1 MNRVSAPGLR
11 TPLLAWLVAW
21 CLVLGGDRRSSAEPI
36 RVLDEPGAAEWLEV
50 EPRRMLNAWLGPR
63 VDRALDQR
71 LARREPLFD
80 QADVAAYQQE
90 MRDFFLDSL
99 GGLPERTPLDAR
111 VTGVW
116 QGDGYRIEKVIY
128 HSQPDFPVTATLYL
142 PDGPGPHPGV
152 LHSCGHSVDGKAA
165 ELYQRASALMAV
177 QGLAVLCV
185 DPLGQGERKQL
196 ASQGI
201 SGATT
206 EHMLMGVA
214 PILLGENLATTMIW
228 DGIRGLDYLASR
240 PEVDGQRLG
249 CVGNSGGGMMTSYLM
264 ALDPRVQAAA
274 PACFITDT
282 RRKNVHPGPGDAEQ
296 NLHAQTLRGLDH
308 ADFIL
313 MRAPRPTL
321 ILSATKD
328 FVPIEGSWEA
338 FRQAK
343 RLYSRLG
350 LPEGVELVE
359 VNEPHGF
366 SPGLRVAAARW
377 MARWLL
383 DRDEAFEEPE
393 LETHPV
399 SFLHAA
405 PGGDVFNLDGARS
418 FFDLMTARNAELA
431 ATRSRRWADPDERQT
446 LLGEIRQLAGIP
458 PRDALAPADKRR
470 VGETSVDGIVWEKT
484 IYRPEAGIVLPALI
498 ARPPDGTKGV
508 VLWIDG
514 DGKDSVLA
522 AAESIG
528 PWHEQG
534 LAVCAVDLRGYG
546 ETAARPWRYRAVSR
560 AMGRNSPETFIAYM
574 LGQSLVGLRATDL
587 LQIAL
592 TWRTEELPAGA
603 AIHLV
608 ARGHATV
615 PALHAAVLERSFF
628 AEVDFEGGLESWGE
642 LCRGPVLDGWNL
654 ENAIHGALQV
664 YDLPDLHRA
673 LPQAVEC
680 EASR

>member
-1 MNRVSAPGLR
+1 MRRLLPLARSISLLVCLFGSAGGMGTSR
-11 TPLLAWLVAW
+11 LV
-21 CLVLGGDRRSSAEPI
+21 RAETL
-36 RVLDEPGAAEWLEV
+36 RVLDDAAAVEWLDV
-50 EPRRMLNAWLGPR
+50 EPWRMLNAWLGQQ

-71 LARREPLFD
+71 LAQRERLFD
-80 QADVAAYQQE
+80 QADVGAYQQE
-90 MRDFFLDSL
+90 MRQVFLESL
-99 GGLPERTPLDAR
+99 GGFPDRTPLEAR
-111 VTGVW
+111 VTGTLHAE
-116 QGDGYRIEKVIY
+116 GYRIEKIIY

-177 QGLAVLCV
+177 QGMAVLCV

-196 ASQGI
+196 ASLGI

-214 PILLGENLATTMIW
+214 PILLGQNLATTMIW

-240 PEVDGQRLG
+240 PEIDAQRLG

-282 RRKNVHPGPGDAEQ
+282 RRKNVRPGPGDAEQ

-313 MRAPRPTL
+313 MRAPQPTR
-321 ILSATKD
+321 ILSATQD
-328 FVPIEGSWEA
+328 YVPIEGSWEA

-350 LPEGVELVE
+350 FPEGVDLVE

-366 SPGLRVAAARW
+366 SPGLRLGAARW

-383 DRDEAFEEPE
+383 RRDEAFEEPE
-393 LETHPV
+393 LEVHPV
-399 SFLHAA
+399 ASLHAA
-405 PGGDVFNLDGARS
+405 PDGDVFQLAGARS
-418 FFDLMTARNAELA
+418 FFDLMAARDVELQP
-431 ATRSRRWADPDERQT
+431 TRARRWSEGECREELRA
-446 LLGEIRQLAGIP
+446 EIRRLAGIP
-458 PRDALAPADKRR
+458 ARELLAPAEVTRF
-470 VGETSVDGIVWEKT
+470 GEATVAGIAWEKAV
-484 IYRPEAGIVLPALI
+484 YRPEAGIVLPALI
-498 ARPPDGTKGV
+498 AWPEAGPEGV

-514 DGKDSVLA
+514 EGKDSAPA
-522 AAESIG
+522 AAARVG
-528 PWHEQG
+528 QWLAQG
-534 LAVCAVDLRGYG
+534 VAVCAPDLRGYG
-546 ETAARPWRYRAVSR
+546 ETAARPWRYQAVTP

-574 LGQSLVGLRATDL
+574 LGQSLVGLRATDVL
-587 LQIAL
+587 EIAL
-592 TWRTEELPAGA
+592 SWQAELPAGA
-603 AIHLV
+603 PVHLV

-615 PALHAAVLERSFF
+615 PALHAAFLERSLF
-628 AEVDFEGGLESWGE
+628 AELDFEGGLASWSE
-642 LCRGPVLDGWNL
+642 LCRGPVREGWNL
-654 ENAIHGALQV
+654 EHAIHGALQV
-664 YDLPDLHRA
+664 YDLPDLRRA
-673 LPQAVEC
+673 LQEPAEC
-680 EASR
+680 EANR